1 MNKNDF
7 IRLMEG
13 PGPDNRDL
21 LGELGS
27 LINVFPYFHSA
38 HMLLLKGLQNTSDV
52 KFENQLRS
60 SALHIANREVL
71 YYYLTRKDAPGENQ
85 YRKEANQYRKEEN
98 VPVAAGTDMPPS
110 GINGNNDTTDRQQ
123 VVIELAKNSEDFI
136 SELEKDDAAYSADSG
151 PKGYSIIITAE
162 SGDKESDA
170 SLIVVNEESGEI
182 EERIVYMDPG
192 FSFHEEDDLL
202 ELDTGYDK
210 IADSEEPEVP
220 AGGKEYEGPPTVQQM
235 QSELIDRFIVA
246 NPRIEPVRERDDIP
260 PPDLGQTAAEEAEG
274 LVSETLAKIYVK
286 QGYYSRAIDIY
297 EKLSLKYPGK
307 STYFASLILEIQEL
321 IKK

>member
-7 IRLMEG
+7 IRLIEG

-21 LGELGS
+21 LGELSS

-38 HMLLLKGLQNTSDV
+38 YMLLLKGLQNTSDV
-52 KFENQLRS
+52 KFENQLRN

-71 YYYLTRKDAPGENQ
+71 YYYLTREDAP
-85 YRKEANQYRKEEN
+85 KEDDYPKE
-98 VPVAAGTDMPPS
+98 VDFPSPAATDISSS
-110 GINGNNDTTDRQQ
+110 GINGNNDMTDRQQ
-123 VVIELAKNSEDFI
+123 VVIDLAKNSEDFI
-136 SELEKDDAAYSADSG
+136 SELEKEDLSYGRDSS
-151 PKGYSIIITAE
+151 PKGYSIIITGE

-192 FSFHEEDDLL
+192 FSLPEQEDLL
-202 ELDTGYDK
+202 ELDNGYDK
-210 IADSEEPEVP
+210 IAESDEKDVQDVLISE
-220 AGGKEYEGPPTVQQM
+220 KESEGPLTVQQQ
-235 QSELIDRFIVA
+235 QSALIDRFIIA
-246 NPRIEPVRERDDIP
+246 NPRIEPVREQGDIA
-260 PPDLGQTAAEEAEG
+260 PPDISKPLAEETEG
-274 LVSETLAKIYVK
+274 LVSETLAGIYVK

-307 STYFASLILEIQEL
+307 STYFASLILEVQEL

>member
-21 LGELGS
+21 MGELSS
-27 LINVFPYFHSA
+27 LVDVFPYFHSA

-71 YYYLTRKDAPGENQ
+71 YYYLTRDDVAMKGDGIVMEGDDDAMKGDETADIPFS
-85 YRKEANQYRKEEN
+85 
-98 VPVAAGTDMPPS
+98 GT
-110 GINGNNDTTDRQQ
+110 NGNNDVADMQQ

-136 SELEKDDAAYSADSG
+136 SELEKDDITHDTGSS
-151 PKGYSIIITAE
+151 PKGYSVIITPE
-162 SGDKESDA
+162 SGDKENDA

-192 FSFHEEDDLL
+192 FWLPEKEEELL
-202 ELDTGYDK
+202 ELDNGYDK
-210 IADSEEPEVP
+210 IAESPGQDVP
-220 AGGKEYEGPPTVQQM
+220 PPGEMESEGPLSVQQQ
-235 QSELIDRFIVA
+235 QSALIDRFIIA
-246 NPRIEPVRERDDIP
+246 NPRIEPVREQDDISF
-260 PPDLGQTAAEEAEG
+260 PDISKSSAGERDG
-274 LVSETLAKIYVK
+274 LVSETLAGIYVK

-307 STYFASLILEIQEL
+307 STYFASLIQEIQEL